1 MNKYLESYIPL
12 MDFLADFLGQ
22 NTEIVLHDLTDWQNS
37 VVAIRN
43 GHISGRSV
51 GSPVTDLALQIL
63 NEAKYKDCPY
73 ISGYQSRGK
82 NGHVLKSATYFI
94 RDRYDNIVGMMC
106 LNSDCQNL
114 VRARDF
120 LSEMIG
126 AMEIPED
133 CGEVAETFNVNVT
146 DLIESNF
153 AKVYPDVSVRPEE
166 LSQKE
171 KLEIVERLN
180 DLGTFLM
187 KGAVGYIAE
196 KLRVSIPT
204 LYRYLNQIKGRPGA
218 ADDGAGEDEK

>member
-1 MNKYLESYIPL
+1 MNKYLEAYIPF
-12 MDFLADFLGQ
+12 MDFLADFLGK
-22 NTEIVLHDLTDWQNS
+22 NTEIVLHDLTDWHAS

-43 GHISGRSV
+43 SHISGRSV

-63 NEAKYKDCPY
+63 NEAKYKECSY
-73 ISGYQSRGK
+73 VSGYQSRGK

-94 RDRYDNIVGMMC
+94 RDRHGNIVGMMC
-106 LNSDCQNL
+106 LNTDCQNL

-120 LSEMIG
+120 LNGLIDD
-126 AMEIPED
+126 MEIPGD
-133 CGEVAETFNVNVT
+133 CGEVTESFNMNVT

-153 AKVYPDVSVRPEE
+153 AKAYPDISIKPEE

-171 KLEIVERLN
+171 KMEIVGRLN
-180 DLGTFLM
+180 AMGTFLM

-204 LYRYLNQIKGRPGA
+204 LYRYLNQLKSR
-218 ADDGAGEDEK
+218 EEKE